1 LENSIIFSAELSQL
15 HAMLVLIQNQA
26 KSVGFDSK
34 TIKKIELASEEAIV
48 NVINHAY
55 GPLKGNIEIVI
66 RAVPKMSL
74 EIEIKDQGFPFNP
87 LKDADQADLDS
98 SLEKREIGGLGIHF
112 IRQCMDE
119 VLYKRVAG
127 SNVLTLI
134 KKYKTQG

>member
-1 LENSIIFSAELSQL
+1 
-15 HAMLVLIQNQA
+15 MLVWIQDQA
-26 KSVGFDSK
+26 KLAGFDSK

-48 NVINHAY
+48 NIINHAY
-55 GPLKGNIEIVI
+55 GPLIGNIEIAI
-66 RAVPKMSL
+66 RSLPKKSL

-98 SLEKREIGGLGIHF
+98 SLEKREVGGLGIHF

-119 VLYKRVAG
+119 VRYKRIAG

-134 KKYKTQG
+134 KKYKTQN